1 MGASQEERENERERK
16 MEEEGK
22 IQSHVEMVAVLT
34 EKIGA
39 QEKELV
45 MLR

>member
-1 MGASQEERENERERK
+1 MGVSKEEGEKEGERK
-16 MEEEGK
+16 IEEEGK

-39 QEKELV
+39 QEK
-45 MLR
+45 